1 MDNKISV
8 VLNTYNASRHLDRVL
23 DSVAKFDEI
32 VVCDME
38 STDDTLEIARK
49 HGCKIVTFPKGEHR
63 ICEPARN
70 TAIQSASNSWVLV
83 IDADEI
89 VPDGLREYL
98 YDAIKNPD
106 ADFAFDIPRINRFM
120 GREIHGTPD
129 YQLRFFRKEK
139 TDWPAVIHA
148 NPRVDSLIK
157 KIPRKPELSLRHL
170 DDASVSD
177 RIAKM
182 NVYTDYET
190 PKRAHKKYGTLKMF
204 VRPVLFFWKNYLLG
218 GGYKDGKRG
227 ILNAYMG
234 AVYQAVM
241 LAKHYEYK
249 TTLSHPDENGP
260 TCDLANDNNAG

>member
-8 VLNTYNASRHLDRVL
+8 VLNTYNASLHLDRVL

-38 STDDTLEIARK
+38 STDDTLDIARK
-49 HGCKIVTFPKGEHR
+49 HGCRIVTFPKGEHR

-98 YDAIKNPD
+98 YAAIENPD

-129 YQLRFFRKEK
+129 YQLRFFRKDK

-148 NPRVDSLIK
+148 NPKVDSPIK
-157 KIPRKPELSLRHL
+157 KIPRKQELSLRHL
-170 DDASVSD
+170 DDASVSE

-190 PKRAHKKYGTLKMF
+190 PKRAHKKYGALKIL
-204 VRPVLFFWKNYLLG
+204 VRPVLFFWKNYLVG

-227 ILNAYMG
+227 LLNAYL
-234 AVYQAVM
+234 AAAYQTVM
-241 LAKHYEYK
+241 LAKQYEYK
-249 TTLSHPDENGP
+249 STLPASDKKGEMH
-260 TCDLANDNNAG
+260 DLS